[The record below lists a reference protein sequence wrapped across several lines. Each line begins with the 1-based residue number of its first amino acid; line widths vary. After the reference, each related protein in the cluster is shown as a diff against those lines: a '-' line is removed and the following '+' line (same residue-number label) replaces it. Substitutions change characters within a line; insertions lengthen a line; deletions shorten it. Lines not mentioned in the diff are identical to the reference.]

1 MQQAMEDMAPTA
13 FIFQKGDENWAQK
26 RKACAHAFYK
36 DRLEKMTFVLKEKL
50 NAWVDKYNSEID
62 ASEDHQTIVD
72 LGVTFE
78 KLFCSNIVHICF
90 GEDVSDMTIEIDV
103 PDDRLSWNWTRKT
116 MILSEAIHSF
126 SQ

>member
-1 MQQAMEDMAPTA
+1 
-13 FIFQKGDENWAQK
+13 
-26 RKACAHAFYK
+26 
-36 DRLEKMTFVLKEKL
+36 MTFVLKEKL
-50 NAWVDKYNSEID
+50 NAWVDRYNSEID
-62 ASEDHQTIVD
+62 ASENHQTVVD

-116 MILSEAIHSF
+116 MILSEAIHNF
-126 SQ
+126 TQ